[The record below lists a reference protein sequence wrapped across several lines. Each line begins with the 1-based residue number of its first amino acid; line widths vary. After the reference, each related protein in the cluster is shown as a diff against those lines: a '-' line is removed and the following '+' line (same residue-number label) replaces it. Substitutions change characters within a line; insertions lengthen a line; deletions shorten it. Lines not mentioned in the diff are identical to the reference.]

1 MLPSSTK
8 DISGEI
14 QSVKACDTRV
24 CHGTVCVFKI
34 AGWGEKNNYIP
45 RWSQTTSCWFLLAFF
60 VLGNTT
66 QGSDR

>member
-24 CHGTVCVFKI
+24 CHGTICVFKI
-34 AGWGEKNNYIP
+34 AGWGENIIISLAGP
-45 RWSQTTSCWFLLAFF
+45 RPPLAGFCLLSLF
-60 VLGNTT
+60 
-66 QGSDR
+66 